1 MRPGVQ
7 SILKELRAAL
17 ERLYGSRLQDLVL
30 FGSFARG
37 QEREGSDLDVAMIL
51 DDFDRPWPEIERT
64 GPEVSRLSLQYG
76 LTISLIPVRSKDWAG
91 RDTPLLLAL
100 RAEGVP
106 VP

>member
-1 MRPGVQ
+1 MKPDVATV
-7 SILKELRAAL
+7 LKDLRVAL

-30 FGSFARG
+30 FGSHARG
-37 QEREGSDLDVAMIL
+37 EAREGSDLDVAVIL

-64 GPEVSRLSLQYG
+64 GPEISRLSLQYG
-76 LTISLIPVRSKDWAG
+76 LTISLIPVRAKDWTG

>member
-1 MRPGVQ
+1 MRPDVQ
-7 SILKELRAAL
+7 SILKDLRAAL
-17 ERLYGSRLQDLVL
+17 ERLYGPRLQDLLL
-30 FGSFARG
+30 FGSHARG
-37 QEREGSDLDVAMIL
+37 EEREGSDLDVAMIL

-76 LTISLIPVRSKDWAG
+76 ITISLIPVRAKDRTG

-100 RAEGVP
+100 SAEGVP

>member
-1 MRPGVQ
+1 MKPDVATV
-7 SILKELRAAL
+7 LKDLRVAL

-30 FGSFARG
+30 FGSHARG
-37 QEREGSDLDVAMIL
+37 EAREGSDLDVAVIL
-51 DDFDRPWPEIERT
+51 DGFDRPWPEIERT
-64 GPEVSRLSLQYG
+64 GPEISRLSLQYG
-76 LTISLIPVRSKDWAG
+76 LTISLIPVRAKDWTG

>member
-1 MRPGVQ
+1 MRPNVQ
-7 SILKELRAAL
+7 SVLKELRAAL
-17 ERLYGSRLQDLVL
+17 ERLYGSHLQDLVL
-30 FGSFARG
+30 FGSHARG

-51 DDFDRPWPEIERT
+51 DDFDRPWSEIERT

-76 LTISLIPVRSKDWAG
+76 LTISLIPVRAKDWAG
-91 RDTPLLLAL
+91 RDSPLLLAL